1 MKIRGI
7 RAAVNEL
14 TPAKLNFWYFQIGG
28 WLGYESFTIMRRVI
42 QLLKENQP
50 FASASKNF
58 YSLLIYGLASL
69 ILTSLVRYPYR
80 IIYRRQLPIGLTIL
94 WISLISVVITFVAT
108 YFGNFLYS
116 WWVEPYSSS
125 DFMVIL
131 WLVLYNFPS
140 FFGWSVLYFGIKYW
154 IQWSYER
161 ARADKAD
168 RLAQAAQLQMLRYQL
183 NPHFLFNSLNSIR
196 ALINEDQK
204 ASREMVTE
212 LAEFLRYSLVNKGS
226 ASVPLSQ
233 EIDAI
238 RHYFAIEK
246 KRFDEKLEVEIRISP
261 EAESFPVL
269 GFLLH
274 PLVENAVKYGMK
286 TSPMPLKIGIHADV
300 GEECLL
306 MRVENTGS
314 WIDEQK
320 NHDKEGTGTGLAN
333 IRMRLE
339 NAYPGQYSFEIGQEG
354 GQVVARIRICR
365 QIKVN
370 SL

>member
-7 RAAVNEL
+7 PGAV
-14 TPAKLNFWYFQIGG
+14 NFWYFQIGG
-28 WLGYESFTIMRRVI
+28 WLGYEAFVIMRKLI
-42 QLLKENQP
+42 QMLRDNQD
-50 FASASKNF
+50 FASAANSF

-80 IIYRRQLPIGLTIL
+80 YIYRRQLPIGLTII
-94 WISLISVVITFVAT
+94 WISLASIVITFLAT

-116 WWVEPYSSS
+116 WWVEPYSSA

-154 IQWSYER
+154 IRWSYER

-226 ASVPLSQ
+226 AIVPLSQ

-238 RHYFAIEK
+238 RHYFSIEK
-246 KRFDEKLEVEIRISP
+246 KRFDEKLEVEIQLTP

-286 TSPMPLKIGIHADV
+286 TSQMPLRIGIFART
-300 GEECLL
+300 ESNCLL
-306 MRVENTGS
+306 IRVENSGT
-314 WIDEQK
+314 WISDQAVGGT
-320 NHDKEGTGTGLAN
+320 DSTGTGLAN

-339 NAYPGQYSFEIGQEG
+339 NAYPGQHMFKIGPEEDK
-354 GQVVARIRICR
+354 VVAEIRICR
-365 QIKVN
+365 RIKTDAE
-370 SL
+370 

>member
-7 RAAVNEL
+7 PAAI
-14 TPAKLNFWYFQIGG
+14 NFWYFQIGG
-28 WLGYESFTIMRRVI
+28 WLGYEAFVIMRKVI
-42 QLLKENQP
+42 QVLKENQD
-50 FASASKNF
+50 FASAANNF
-58 YSLLIYGLASL
+58 YSLLIYGMASL
-69 ILTSLVRYPYR
+69 ILTSVVRYPYR
-80 IIYRRQLPIGLTIL
+80 FIYRKQLPIGLTII
-94 WISLISVVITFVAT
+94 WISVASVIITFLAT

-116 WWVEPYSSS
+116 WWIEPYSSS

-154 IQWSYER
+154 IQWSYEKD
-161 ARADKAD
+161 RADKAD

-183 NPHFLFNSLNSIR
+183 NPHFLFNSLNSIC
-196 ALINEDQK
+196 ALISEDQK

-226 ASVPLSQ
+226 AIVPLSQ

-238 RHYFAIEK
+238 RHYFSIEK
-246 KRFDEKLEVEIRISP
+246 KRFDEKLEVEIEVSE

-286 TSPMPLKIGIHADV
+286 SSPMPLRIGIYARLEND
-300 GEECLL
+300 CLL
-306 MRVENTGS
+306 IRVENTGTWLEDRS
-314 WIDEQK
+314 SGE
-320 NHDKEGTGTGLAN
+320 KESTGTGLTN

-339 NAYPGQYSFEIGQEG
+339 NAYPGKHSFQIEPDG
-354 GQVVARIRICR
+354 GRVVATIGICR
-365 QIKVN
+365 LIKGET
-370 SL
+370 L